1 MNTKKSTAIWAV
13 AAVIVVSMLIRISMD
28 TNAYKK
34 ACKQIKKS
42 ITTIGDKD
50 ITKENVNSVEKLIK
64 KNRLKLIINKTK
76 YRLIMIA
83 VVLLLMI

>member
-1 MNTKKSTAIWAV
+1 MLGKSRGVCLLT
-13 AAVIVVSMLIRISMD
+13 AAVMVVSMLIRIAMD
-28 TNAYKK
+28 TNAFKK

-50 ITKENVNSVEKLIK
+50 ITKENFKIVEKLIK
-64 KNRLKLIINKTK
+64 KKRIKLIINKTK

-83 VVLLLMI
+83 IVLLLMI